1 MVPGKQIATMTCM
14 SEAASRANGAIE
26 NSGADGNGAD
36 GAGAAEADALFAQ
49 LSEDVD
55 FLGRVLGTV
64 LREFEGADFFDLV
77 ERVRGLT
84 KGLREGPM
92 REDLKGELAQIL
104 SGLDLAQTEG
114 LVRAFT
120 VYFQLINLAEEIHRI
135 RVNRIRERRATEDNP
150 KSESVAAAIK
160 HLKDQG
166 WSHDRVRKFVNQ
178 LDIQLT
184 LTAHPTEVKRYTV
197 RLKLERIA
205 SALRHLREW
214 DLGPLDRRAL
224 RDEIHAE
231 VATLWRTREL
241 FARKPTVLDEVK
253 SALYYFRRSLLDA
266 VPRLH
271 GDFERALRVYY
282 GDAKSGDEPDELLSP
297 VIRFRSWIGGD
308 RDGNPFVTPEITEET
323 YRLQGQVAVER
334 HVADV
339 DLLVQRLS
347 QWGERLPDGESLERV
362 RRELEELA
370 ERCGPSSRFA
380 GEPFR
385 RRLFYVH
392 RELIEE
398 LERLG
403 ATGPS
408 PEAGSE
414 ECSEVVAEVAAE
426 VAAEPVAER
435 RVAGRS
441 SYAADL
447 ATLDQALRAG
457 GDVRAAD
464 AFVRPV
470 QHRVAAFGLHLA
482 ALDLR
487 EHSRHHERAVDDLL
501 RQGGVVS
508 DYRDLAEAER
518 IEVLVGRLEAG
529 GAETSGGDILDGLEA
544 ETVKALEFL
553 RVFARVQDRLGAQA
567 TGGYV
572 VSMTEGVSDILEV
585 LVLAQAVGVEEIDAV
600 PLFETV
606 ADLENAPGI
615 VSRLLAI
622 PAYRRHLER
631 RGLQE
636 VMIGYSDSNKD
647 AGFLA
652 ANWALYQAQEGIAEV
667 CRQAGVSLR
676 IFHGRG
682 TSIGRGGGPAGQAIL
697 AQPPGSLGGRM
708 RITEQGEALDN
719 RYSDPDLAH
728 RHLEQVAHA
737 FLLSSAQDDAKAR
750 PSAPEEYREAIT
762 RAAQAAKARYRGLLE
777 ADGFLDFYHSVTP
790 IDEISRLDIGSRPA
804 RRKGDP
810 SLSNLRAIPWVF
822 SWTQCRANLPGWFS
836 LGSGLEVVSDALL
849 VEMYREWPFFRTLLD
864 FAQMSLAKADF
875 AVFDRYLMLVEG
887 QELRDVF
894 GTVIHEEFARTVSAI
909 TRATGVG
916 LLDGDPTLARSI
928 RLRNPYVDPISHCQ
942 VELLRRL
949 RSLPEDALEREALD
963 YAVKLSLV
971 GVSAGMRNTG

>member
-1 MVPGKQIATMTCM
+1 MGRRRTPGYNELM
-14 SEAASRANGAIE
+14 SPTVRRSQPEE
-26 NSGADGNGAD
+26 
-36 GAGAAEADALFAQ
+36 LFAQ

-55 FLGRVLGTV
+55 FLGRALGTV
-64 LREFEGADFFDLV
+64 LQELEGRAFYELV

-84 KGLREGPM
+84 KELRRDSG
-92 REDLKGELAQIL
+92 RRDLESELAAIL
-104 SGLDLAQTEG
+104 SSLELGQAER

-120 VYFQLINLAEEIHRI
+120 VYFQLINLAEEIHRV
-135 RVNRIRERRATEDNP
+135 RVNRVRERQATEDDP

-160 HLKDQG
+160 HLKD
-166 WSHDRVRKFVNQ
+166 HDWPYERVRRFVED

-197 RLKLERIA
+197 RLKLERIS

-214 DLGPLDRRAL
+214 DLAPQDRQAL

-231 VATLWRTREL
+231 IATLWRTREL

-253 SALYYFRRSLLDA
+253 SALYYYRRSLLDA
-266 VPRLH
+266 VPRLQ
-271 GDFERALRVYY
+271 GDFERALQVYY
-282 GDAKSGDEPDELLSP
+282 GGSRPGADPQTPLSP
-297 VIRFRSWIGGD
+297 MVRFRSWIGGD
-308 RDGNPFVTPEITEET
+308 RDGNPFVTPAVTEET
-323 YRLQGQVAVER
+323 YRLQGEVALER

-347 QWGERLPDGESLERV
+347 QWEHRLPRAESLEKV
-362 RRELEELA
+362 RDELEKLTD
-370 ERCGPSSRFA
+370 RFGPSPRFG
-380 GEPFR
+380 GEPYR

-392 RELIEE
+392 RQLTEKLARLRAAGPASDARSGDVEVEGAASGAGYRADLVELDRA
-398 LERLG
+398 L
-403 ATGPS
+403 
-408 PEAGSE
+408 
-414 ECSEVVAEVAAE
+414 
-426 VAAEPVAER
+426 
-435 RVAGRS
+435 RS
-441 SYAADL
+441 S
-447 ATLDQALRAG
+447 
-457 GDVRAAD
+457 GDARAAD

-470 QHRVAAFGLHLA
+470 LYRAAAFGTHLA

-487 EHSRHHERAVDDLL
+487 EHSRHHETALDDLL
-501 RQGGVVS
+501 RRSGITQSYRELGEDERIGVLAARL
-508 DYRDLAEAER
+508 DAEAL
-518 IEVLVGRLEAG
+518 EVPGELEAV
-529 GAETSGGDILDGLEA
+529 TDR
-544 ETVKALEFL
+544 ALAFL
-553 RVFARVQDRLGAQA
+553 RVFAGVQNRLGVEA

-572 VSMTEGVSDILEV
+572 VSMTEAVSDILEA
-585 LVLAQAVGVEEIDAV
+585 LVLARAAGVRDIDAV

-606 ADLENAPGI
+606 ADLENAPAI
-615 VSRLLAI
+615 LRELLAI
-622 PAYRRHLER
+622 PAYLKQVER

-636 VMIGYSDSNKD
+636 IMIGYSDSNKD

-667 CRQAGVSLR
+667 CREVGVLLR

-708 RITEQGEALDN
+708 RMTEQGEALDK

-728 RHLEQVAHA
+728 RHLEQVAYA

-750 PSAPEEYREAIT
+750 GDVPGAYRDVLT
-762 RAAQAAKARYRGLLE
+762 RAAQAAKVCYRDLLE
-777 ADGFLDFYHSVTP
+777 SDGFLEFYHSATP

-836 LGSGLEVVSDALL
+836 LGSGLQVIDDALL
-849 VEMYREWPFFRTLLD
+849 AEMYREWPFFRTLLD

-875 AVFDRYLMLVEG
+875 GVFDRYLTLVEDEDIRRRFG
-887 QELRDVF
+887 ALIHQEF
-894 GTVIHEEFARTVSAI
+894 ERTVSAI
-909 TRATGVG
+909 TRTTGAG

-949 RSLPEDALEREALD
+949 RQAPEDTFEREALD
-963 YAVKLSLV
+963 YAVKVSLV